1 MNKKKNTEQTYDIYS
16 QHKKKFEKQTNLSD
30 FFSSPKKE
38 EEKTVVS
45 LDDAKEETKLSTENT
60 ISLDVFDDE
69 YSDIGEEFEESA
81 YQNDTAISQ
90 INPVE
95 KSQAQ
100 EEMDVVTEIPE
111 PEEYKEFDDAP
122 IEPKEEKKKFPILKL
137 VFGILGFIALVCFTL
152 FCSQYLSSTATPIK
166 EEIKFNTTKITI
178 KYGEEFKIEN
188 YIKDANVYTDIYIEG
203 LDGEK
208 LSSQTITVFA
218 KKDGKDVKGI
228 VDVEV
233 KDVEGPTFSLTT
245 DAVHIKREDI
255 NDFECINYVDTDSF
269 ADNHDHLKDLSFI
282 TACPSLKDLS
292 PGSNGAIIKY
302 KLTDLSGNSTVKNL
316 TVIIDD

>member
-16 QHKKKFEKQTNLSD
+16 QHKKKFEKQTNLSN

-38 EEKTVVS
+38 EEKIVVS

-111 PEEYKEFDDAP
+111 PEEYKEFDDVP
-122 IEPKEEKKKFPILKL
+122 IEPKKEKKRFPILKL

-166 EEIKFNTTKITI
+166 EEIKFNTSKITL

-188 YIKDANVYTDIYIEG
+188 YINNANTYTDIRVEN
-203 LDGEK
+203 LDEEK
-208 LSSQTITVFA
+208 LSTQTVTVIA
-218 KKDGKDVKGI
+218 KKDNKDVKGI
-228 VDVEV
+228 IDVEV

-245 DAVHIKREDI
+245 DVVRIKRDEIDS
-255 NDFECINYVDTDSF
+255 FECVDYVDIDSF
-269 ADNHDHLKDLSFI
+269 ADNHDNLNDLSFL
-282 TACPSLKDLS
+282 TVCPSLKDID
-292 PGSNGAIIKY
+292 PKNGVIIKY